1 MTYRTR
7 PATEKD
13 IYLPEPA
20 TVLSSEPMTELE
32 RFLEFRLDSGRELGH
47 MPGQFVELSLPAY
60 GEAPFSISSSPT
72 KNGSFEMV
80 VREAGNV
87 TSGIH
92 RLEAGDKVG
101 IRGPYGT
108 HFPVDDGLKSKDILF
123 ICGGIGLVPV
133 RSAIHYVLH
142 NREDYGELCILF
154 GCKSPAERLFTDEL
168 TEWDGRDDVEFL
180 ETVDKGDEQ
189 WAGNVGVITTLLP
202 KIHIN
207 TDNTVAIIC
216 GPPVMYKFVIWD
228 LYEMGMTA
236 DDIYVSLERRMKCGL
251 GKCGHCQVNG
261 IYVCQDGPVFNL
273 GEIEE
278 IREAI
283 Q

>member
-1 MTYRTR
+1 MSCSCNSTSD
-7 PATEKD
+7 KD
-13 IYLPEPA
+13 LYVPEPA
-20 TVLSSEPMTELE
+20 TVLKSEPMTELE
-32 RFLEFRLDSGRELGH
+32 RFLEFKLDSGRELGH

-80 VREAGNV
+80 VRQVGNV

-92 RLEAGDKVG
+92 RLQAGEKVG

-108 HFPVDDGLKSKDILF
+108 SFPVEDGLRGQDIMF
-123 ICGGIGLVPV
+123 VCGGIGLVPV
-133 RSAIHYVLH
+133 RSAIHYVLD
-142 NREDYGELCILF
+142 NRDDYGDVKILF

-168 TEWDGRDDVEFL
+168 AAWEERDDVEVL
-180 ETVDKGDEQ
+180 QTVDKGDES
-189 WAGNVGVITTLLP
+189 WSGNVGVITTLLP
-202 KIHIN
+202 KVHVNASN
-207 TDNTVAIIC
+207 TAAIVC

-228 LYEMGMTA
+228 LYEMGLTA
-236 DDIYVSLERRMKCGL
+236 DGIYVSLERRMKCGL
-251 GKCGHCQVNG
+251 GKCGHCQVNN

-278 IREAI
+278 VREAI